1 MTGAQ
6 HIVDTPRLEFA
17 VWWGLA
23 AGPLAWGLDL
33 GSSYAVAP
41 HACSTGHHYVLHVIT
56 WVCFLVAL
64 SGFVLAFMIHRRL
77 PQPANAEGHLP
88 RDRAFFLSLL
98 GITMSLGFSIV
109 IIAETVPRWIL
120 DPCS

>member
-41 HACSTGHHYVLHVIT
+41 HACSTGHYYVLHVIT
-56 WVCFLVAL
+56 WICFLIAL
-64 SGFVLAFMIHRRL
+64 SGFVIALMSHRRL
-77 PQPANAEGHLP
+77 PRPASAEGHLP

-98 GITMSLGFSIV
+98 GITMSLGFSVV